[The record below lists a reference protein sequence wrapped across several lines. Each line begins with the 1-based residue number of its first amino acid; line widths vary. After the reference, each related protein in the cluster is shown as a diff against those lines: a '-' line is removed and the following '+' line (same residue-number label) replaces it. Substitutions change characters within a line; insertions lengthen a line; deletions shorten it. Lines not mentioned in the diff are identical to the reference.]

1 MISESESKDAVIDA
15 GEEDEGVDDLLLM
28 SCTKACDAASTSS
41 NFDRDSS

>member
-1 MISESESKDAVIDA
+1 MTSDSESNDGDNDA